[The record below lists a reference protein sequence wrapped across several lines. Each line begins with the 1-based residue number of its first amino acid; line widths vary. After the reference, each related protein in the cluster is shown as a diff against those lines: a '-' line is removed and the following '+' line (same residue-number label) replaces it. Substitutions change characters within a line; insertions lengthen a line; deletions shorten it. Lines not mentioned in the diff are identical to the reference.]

1 MSDLDSN
8 EPRQGGGGAR
18 GCLRYDGGKVVDA
31 AGDGDGRSL
40 ALSQPPGKVSNAR
53 QELPYGC
60 WTCADGR
67 EVLFNRAY
75 KPIWQR
81 WPDGLVTRAN
91 PDERVKW
98 IQQEFY
104 FNDGDAPFWPT
115 WSTRRRLT
123 AERKATKARCES
135 VLVDWDVG

>member
-1 MSDLDSN
+1 MTDLDSN
-8 EPRQGGGGAR
+8 GPRRDGSEAR
-18 GCLRYDGGKVVDA
+18 QCFRDGRVVDA
-31 AGDGDGRSL
+31 GGDGDRESL
-40 ALSQPPGKVSNAR
+40 ALDQPHGKQSAR
-53 QELPYGC
+53 DRLPYGK

-91 PDERVKW
+91 HDERVPW
-98 IQQEFY
+98 IRQEFY
-104 FNDGDAPFWPT
+104 FKDADAPFFSQWLP
-115 WSTRRRLT
+115 SKRKLT

-135 VLVDWDVG
+135 VLVDWGVG

>member
-1 MSDLDSN
+1 MGAPVLINGTRYKPASW
-8 EPRQGGGGAR
+8 QGFQR
-18 GCLRYDGGKVVDA
+18 
-31 AGDGDGRSL
+31 
-40 ALSQPPGKVSNAR
+40 PPGAALR
-53 QELPYGC
+53 LLDMCRRAG
-60 WTCADGR
+60 

>member
-1 MSDLDSN
+1 MGL
-8 EPRQGGGGAR
+8 GI
-18 GCLRYDGGKVVDA
+18 
-31 AGDGDGRSL
+31 
-40 ALSQPPGKVSNAR
+40 SQPPGKVSNAR